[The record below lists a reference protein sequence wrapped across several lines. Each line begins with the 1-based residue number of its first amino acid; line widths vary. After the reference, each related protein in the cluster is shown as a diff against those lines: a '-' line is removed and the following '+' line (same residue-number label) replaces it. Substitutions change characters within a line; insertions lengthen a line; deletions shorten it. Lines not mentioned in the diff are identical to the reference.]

1 MKEPK
6 LSPSQR
12 EEKDFEILRFGARLW
27 LQRLMAWIREHPDP
41 NEPIPDEIIWS

>member
-12 EEKDFEILRFGARLW
+12 EEKDFEMLRFGAHLW
-27 LQRLMAWIREHPDP
+27 LQRLMAWVRKSKDGDKP
-41 NEPIPDEIIWS
+41 PDEIIWS